1 MLTCSNCGRES
12 PEDFAFCPACGESL
26 EPASPARETR
36 KTVTVVFCDIT
47 GSTALGERLDP
58 ESLRDV
64 QSRYFEAMRLAIERH
79 GGRVEKFIGDAVMAV
94 FGIPLLHEDDA
105 LRAVR
110 AADGM
115 REAVEI
121 LNADLDR
128 EWGVT
133 IATRT
138 GVNTGEVV
146 AGDPSSGQVMV
157 TGDAVNIAA
166 RLEQAAKPGEILIG
180 EETEYLARDA
190 IASEPLGSLLV
201 KGKDQAF
208 AAYRLVEVRPDT
220 AGHRRRFDL
229 PIVGRVGEL
238 AQMRREFESSSANR
252 SCRLVTVL
260 GAAGVG
266 KSRMVR
272 EFLAYA
278 QRSAM
283 VLRGRCP
290 PYGTGITYWPV
301 KEALSEL
308 VSSPGDRWT
317 DQVSKAAAPEE
328 AKRIVEQISAAVGP
342 GQGTGSPDEIHWA
355 IRRFIEVH
363 AQRRP
368 VVLVFEDLQWA
379 ETTFVDLILHIAN
392 ESTGW
397 PILLICVARPEFMEA
412 HPRWAAGGRTSAIL
426 SLEPL
431 TSADCGLLLSN
442 LLDGREI
449 DGGIRD
455 QITAAAAG
463 NPLFAEEMLSL
474 LIEQGQLVE
483 LEGRWVAPQGL
494 RTISAP
500 PTIAALIS
508 SRLDGLP
515 RSERTVLDLASVV
528 GLTFDLAAVEALCE
542 PPESVGESLTALV
555 AKEFVQPP
563 ESGHDRAPFV
573 FRHALIRDAAYAGL
587 GKERRARMH
596 VRLADWLTRGE
607 RWAGE
612 SAELIGYHLE
622 RAFQYRG
629 ELGSLSEESKA
640 LGVGAAGQLWVAGRN
655 AMNGRGDLPAAIAF
669 LDRAVGM
676 ISDRDPTYIEIRLD
690 QAQALAS
697 LGRLEPAVSMIRD
710 TLRRARE
717 LNERRLIA
725 RAEVRKML
733 VQDLITTPDWTT
745 EASDVAQRAIRVLE
759 RVKDDVGLAEA
770 YVLLASVRWSQCRA
784 SLTEAAHHRAAD
796 LYHRVGDRAAELE
809 QVARIG
815 ATALLGPTPV
825 GEAVEVV
832 RRILDEVGGFPRA
845 EASVMTE
852 LAHLMAMRGDFD
864 AALGLSSEAATI
876 LGELGDRAR
885 AASLAPTPIWISL
898 MMGDPA
904 TAEEMARSSHGT
916 LRDLGARSAQ
926 GVVAALLAR
935 ALFAL
940 GRVEEAES
948 LAASIEEVQ
957 PDDVRTRITCGAIR
971 ARALTSM
978 DQLGAGES
986 KAREIVRLAKQ
997 TDFINE
1003 EGDARLDL
1011 AEILRSVGQSDA
1023 AVRAAQSSLSC
1034 YERKGNLVSA
1044 ERAREVLARFGE

>member
-12 PEDFAFCPACGESL
+12 PEDFAFCPACGASL
-26 EPASPARETR
+26 EPAQPARETR

-79 GGRVEKFIGDAVMAV
+79 GGSVEKFIGDAVMAV
-94 FGIPLLHEDDA
+94 FGIPFLHEDDA

-110 AADGM
+110 AAVGM
-115 REAVEI
+115 REAVEV

-146 AGDPSSGQVMV
+146 SGDPSTGQVMV
-157 TGDAVNIAA
+157 TGDAVNVAA

-201 KGKDQAF
+201 KGKRRAF
-208 AAYRLVEVRPDT
+208 AAYRLVDVRSDV

-229 PIVGRVGEL
+229 PIVGRVSEL
-238 AQMRREFESSSANR
+238 SQMRREFERTIANR

-278 QRSAM
+278 QASAT

-290 PYGTGITYWPV
+290 PYGAGITYWPV

-308 VSSPGDRWT
+308 VSSQGDQWI
-317 DQVSKAAAPEE
+317 DEVSEASGPEE
-328 AKRIVEQISAAVGP
+328 AKRIVEQISAAIGP

-355 IRRFIEVH
+355 IRRFVEVH

-379 ETTFVDLILHIAN
+379 ETTFVDLILHMAK

-397 PILLICVARPEFMEA
+397 SILLICVARPEFIEA
-412 HPRWAAGGRTSAIL
+412 HPRWAARRRNAATL

-431 TSADCGLLLSN
+431 TLADCGLLLSN

-449 DGGIRD
+449 DGAIRD
-455 QITAAAAG
+455 QITDAAAG

-474 LIEQGQLVE
+474 LMEQGRVVE
-483 LEGRWVAPQGL
+483 LQGRWVAPQGL
-494 RTISAP
+494 GAISAP

-515 RSERTVLDLASVV
+515 RSERTVLELASVV
-528 GLTFDLAAVEALCE
+528 GLTFDVATVEALCE
-542 PPESVGESLTALV
+542 PVESVVEPLSALV

-563 ESGHDRAPFV
+563 ELGHDRARFV

-596 VRLADWLTRGE
+596 MRLADWLTHGE
-607 RWAGE
+607 RWAGD

-622 RAFQYRG
+622 RAFEYRG

-640 LGVGAAGQLWVAGRN
+640 LGVRAAGQLWVAGRN

-676 ISDRDPTYIEIRLD
+676 ISDRDPTYIEICLD
-690 QAQALAS
+690 RAQAFAG
-697 LGRLEPAVSMIRD
+697 LGRLEPAVSIIGD
-710 TLRRARE
+710 ALWRARE
-717 LNERRLIA
+717 HDERRLIA
-725 RAEVRKML
+725 RAEVRRML
-733 VQDLITTPDWTT
+733 VQDLIKTPDWTT
-745 EASDVAQRAIRVLE
+745 EASDVAQRAIRTLE
-759 RVKDDVGLAEA
+759 RFHDDIGLAEA

-784 SLTEAAHHRAAD
+784 SLTEAALHRAAA
-796 LYHRVGDRAAELE
+796 LYHRAGDRAAELE
-809 QVARIG
+809 QVARMG

-825 GEAVEVV
+825 GEAVKLVG
-832 RRILDEVGGFPRA
+832 RILDEVAGFPRA
-845 EASVMTE
+845 EASVMTD

-876 LGELGDRAR
+876 LDELGDRGR
-885 AASLAPTPIWISL
+885 AASLAQTPIWVSL

-904 TAEEMARSSHGT
+904 AAAEMAGSSYET
-916 LRDLGARSAQ
+916 LSDLGARSAQ
-926 GVVAALLAR
+926 GVVGTLLAR

-948 LAASIEEVQ
+948 LATSIEEVR
-957 PDDVRTRITCGAIR
+957 PDDVGARINCGAIR

-978 DQLGAGES
+978 GQLGAGES
-986 KAREIVRLAKQ
+986 KAREIVRLVKQ

-1011 AEILRSVGQSDA
+1011 AEILRSAGQSDVAVGA
-1023 AVRAAQSSLSC
+1023 AEASLSC

-1044 ERAREVLARFGE
+1044 ERAREVLARLSD